1 MFTTAALPADASA
14 AQIVTS
20 LNSANAVV
28 GVSSVEDLISTD
40 VLEFI
45 VTSADG
51 QEYTFNNVATY
62 AGDGTTPATLNSLGD
77 AATLADV
84 VTGLTGPAVSPFTL
98 SATDNGI
105 VVSQDRPSMTL
116 SVTGMDDL
124 SYTTGG
130 ETPSVISLEFTTQAG
145 DGFTYTVNADDLEAL
160 EASPVSW
167 TSGTDVDPST
177 DRITLAGH
185 GYTTGDQV
193 TYSATTADTGLSAGT
208 YYVIVVDANTI
219 QLAAS
224 SDDATAGTAVA
235 LTGDGVGEQIVGVAS
250 DDVDLATLVSYLK
263 RKPSD

>member
-1 MFTTAALPADASA
+1 MSLP
-14 AQIVTS
+14 
-20 LNSANAVV
+20 
-28 GVSSVEDLISTD
+28 
-40 VLEFI
+40 
-45 VTSADG
+45 ADG

-62 AGDGTTPATLNSLGD
+62 AVDGTTPATLTSLGD
-77 AATLADV
+77 AETLADV
-84 VTGLTGPAVSPFTL
+84 VAGLTGPAVSPFTL
-98 SATDNGI
+98 SATENGI

-130 ETPSVISLEFTTQAG
+130 ETPSVIGLEFTTQAG
-145 DGFTYTVNADDLEAL
+145 DSFAYSVNADDLEAL

-167 TSGTDVDPST
+167 TSGTDVAPLT

-208 YYVIVVDANTI
+208 YFVIVVDANTI

-235 LTGDGVGEQIVGVAS
+235 LTGDGVGEQIVESRQTMWTWRRLSVIS
-250 DDVDLATLVSYLK
+250 TLTRPPIQLSYSRLTQ
-263 RKPSD
+263 RAPSSS